1 MNAFSGSAGRS
12 ANVSSEPVKRCT
24 VDEILDLRWRV
35 LRPGRPLDSARYEQD
50 LLPDT
55 RHWAYRDAEGR
66 VVGCVTVQRAPFP
79 GGDGPAWQL
88 RGMAVD
94 EDLQGMG
101 IGGDVLVFAAR
112 EVAEPIWCNARE
124 RAIPFYASH
133 GWKIVSDTFDIP
145 DVGPHKRMVW
155 TP

>member
-1 MNAFSGSAGRS
+1 
-12 ANVSSEPVKRCT
+12 
-24 VDEILDLRWRV
+24 
-35 LRPGRPLDSARYEQD
+35 
-50 LLPDT
+50 
-55 RHWAYRDAEGR
+55 
-66 VVGCVTVQRAPFP
+66 
-79 GGDGPAWQL
+79 
-88 RGMAVD
+88 MAVD